1 MLSSTLLASC
11 SQVWNLHDS
20 LCPRSPY
27 SAASTDP
34 TDEPNTRLADFD
46 LALPGSQPRFQY
58 ATLIPALR
66 AAIALGCSIQPVS
79 YFDRKHY
86 FYHDQPSGYQI
97 TQYYHPFAKDGMVFL
112 DTGHGLDEG
121 KEIIIGIKHVQMEQD
136 TARTQEQDAETSLVD
151 FNRAGHPLI
160 EIISLPQIYSPQIA
174 SAYVKKVQ
182 SLLFAVDAVTA
193 GMESGGMRADVNVSV
208 KRKNSSGTGQSYG
221 EVTGLGT
228 RTEIKNIGTIKGV
241 EDAIRAER
249 DRQIALLEAGG
260 VVEGET
266 RGWSMT
272 NPTVTRRL
280 RGKEGEVDYRYMPD
294 PDIRPLYIGTDLIQ
308 HFTGTLPPSP
318 EDLCDKLVG
327 QYGLT
332 PVDARDLLDLD
343 NGLRMIYFQEV
354 VASVQKLAS
363 HAGSKSN
370 GVNVG
375 RVVGNWVLHELG
387 SLLSMHERAWT
398 PEAVPAPS
406 LGRIIHLLQQD
417 QLTNTSAKQVLRMVF
432 EGDQRPVEKLVEEDR
447 LLFVPLPQAEYDCL
461 AARIIEEHPD
471 VVTDIQ
477 EKGKS
482 GKINFLL
489 GMMMRKGEK
498 GRMQPAKAE
507 ETLRKHLEQS
517 SPGL

>member
-1 MLSSTLLASC
+1 MHSSTLLAS
-11 SQVWNLHDS
+11 SSLVRTYSDS
-20 LCPRSPY
+20 LYPCSSRP
-27 SAASTDP
+27 AASTDP

-66 AAIALGCSIQPVS
+66 AVIALGCSIQPVS

-112 DTGHGLDEG
+112 DSSDGLGES
-121 KEIIIGIKHVQMEQD
+121 KELIIGIKQVQMEQD
-136 TARTQEQDAETSLVD
+136 TARTQEQDAETNLVD
-151 FNRAGHPLI
+151 FNRAGHPLL

-208 KRKNSSGTGQSYG
+208 KQKNSSGTGQSYG
-221 EVTGLGT
+221 ELTGLGT
-228 RTEIKNIGTIKGV
+228 RTEIKNISTIKGV

-249 DRQIALLEAGG
+249 DRQIALLEAGEA
-260 VVEGET
+260 VEAET

-318 EDLCDKLVG
+318 EDLCEKLVG

-343 NGLRMIYFQEV
+343 NGLRMIYFQNV
-354 VASVQKLAS
+354 VGTVQSLAS
-363 HAGSKSN
+363 QTGSKPN
-370 GVNVG
+370 NVDVG
-375 RVVGNWVLHELG
+375 KVVGNWVLHELG
-387 SLLSMHERAWT
+387 SLLSTHERAWT
-398 PEAVPAPS
+398 PDIVPAPS
-406 LGRIIHLLQQD
+406 LGRIVHLLRQD
-417 QLTNTSAKQVLRMVF
+417 QLTNTSAKQVLRKVF
-432 EGDQRPVEKLVEEDR
+432 EGDQRPVQRLVEEDR
-447 LLFVPLPQAEYDCL
+447 LLFVPLSQEEYDDL
-461 AARIIEEHPD
+461 ASRIIKEYPD

-507 ETLRKHLEQS
+507 EALRKHLEES
-517 SPGL
+517 SPKM